1 MIGND
6 GARSDAFH
14 DRSRTWI
21 DLAAPDGYDIR
32 STDRTCTNSWMN
44 LNYRS
49 AAPATATIPDLVRF
63 GTSTWTY
70 EGWQGQV
77 YRRKYAPTAFP
88 GY

>member
-49 AAPATATIPDLVRF
+49 TRRRRLPQQPFL
-63 GTSTWTY
+63 TWCARHFD
-70 EGWQGQV
+70 V
-77 YRRKYAPTAFP
+77 DV
-88 GY
+88 